1 MNSIRRLL
9 VISAVIS
16 GVSSVLPPRV
26 FATDLVNGNSSG
38 GTGSGSLFE
47 MGSSSIGAGVYSDGD
62 AALIS
67 SVEFSG
73 GSVHLVIG
81 DASFFSGFFFGGQGI
96 ATHHE
101 VAFYQLRLEG
111 SISGGLQAWK
121 VVPLTLAAEDL
132 SYIKTQADSR
142 STALLGTTVYLP
154 VHLSSENQVLF
165 VALAAGARFNSEL
178 DGNAFAIQP
187 KVRFISDRMT
197 AEVRYLMS
205 LGSVDAEKKLSISAS
220 LRDLLREGDEV
231 GISFS
236 QTWTSTITDASQRGG
251 AIIVHYGIS
260 Y

>member
-9 VISAVIS
+9 VGFAVLA
-16 GVSSVLPPRV
+16 GFTSVLSSPG
-26 FATDLVNGNSSG
+26 FATDQVNANFSG
-38 GTGSGSLFE
+38 GFGSGSLFE
-47 MGSSSIGAGVYSDGD
+47 IGSSSIGAGVYTDDD
-62 AALIS
+62 ASVVS

-73 GSVHLVIG
+73 DSLHLVIG
-81 DASFFSGFFFGGQGI
+81 DAKFFGGFFFGGQGLG
-96 ATHHE
+96 TDNE

-111 SISGGLQAWK
+111 SISGGLQAWR

-132 SYIKTQADSR
+132 SYIQTPAGSR

-154 VHLSSENQVLF
+154 VHLANENQVLF

-187 KVRFISDRMT
+187 KVRFLGDRVA
-197 AEVRYLMS
+197 AELRYLMS
-205 LGSVDAEKKLSISAS
+205 LGSLDDEKKLSVSAS
-220 LRDLLREGDEV
+220 LRDVIREGDEV

-236 QTWTSTITDASQRGG
+236 QTWTSTHTEASQRGG
-251 AIIVHYGIS
+251 ALIVHYGLS

>member
-1 MNSIRRLL
+1 MHSIRNLL
-9 VISAVIS
+9 VVSAVILLPA
-16 GVSSVLPPRV
+16 SVIPSAG
-26 FATDLVNGNSSG
+26 FATDLVNANASG
-38 GTGSGSLFE
+38 GVGSGSLFE
-47 MGSSSIGAGVYSDGD
+47 IGTGSIGAGVYSDND
-62 AALIS
+62 AAVVS

-81 DASFFSGFFFGGQGI
+81 DASFFSGFFFGGQGLG
-96 ATHHE
+96 TDNE

-111 SISGGLQAWK
+111 SVSGGLQAWK

-132 SYIKTQADSR
+132 SYIKTPDGSR

-154 VHLSSENQVLF
+154 VHLSKENQVLF

-187 KVRFISDRMT
+187 KVRFISDRVT
-197 AEVRYLMS
+197 AELRYLMS
-205 LGSVDAEKKLSISAS
+205 LGSVDDERKLSVSAS
-220 LRDLLREGDEV
+220 LRDLLRQGDEV

-236 QTWTSTITDASQRGG
+236 QTWTSTLTQASQRGG
-251 AIIVHYGIS
+251 AIIVHYGLS